1 MSAKTAAKVPRLRLW
16 TLARWGCCRQMRTRE
31 EIEAA
36 LRFAEE
42 RYAAAESVKNTSQWS
57 SAEYLQARG
66 FCMLWAG
73 RIDAY
78 RFVLKVPAREPRSI

>member
-1 MSAKTAAKVPRLRLW
+1 
-16 TLARWGCCRQMRTRE
+16 MRTRE

-42 RYAAAESVKNTSQWS
+42 KYTAAKSVIDTGRYGSP
-57 SAEYLQARG
+57 EYYEAQG
-66 FCMLWAG
+66 FMTLWAG

-78 RFVLKVPAREPRSI
+78 RFVLSEKGPA

>member
-1 MSAKTAAKVPRLRLW
+1 
-16 TLARWGCCRQMRTRE
+16 MRTRE

-57 SAEYLQARG
+57 CAEYLQSRG
-66 FCMLWAG
+66 FCILWAG

>member
-1 MSAKTAAKVPRLRLW
+1 
-16 TLARWGCCRQMRTRE
+16 MRTRE

-42 RYAAAESVKNTSQWS
+42 RHAAAESVKNTSQWS
-57 SAEYLQARG
+57 GAEYLQARD

-78 RFVLKVPAREPRSI
+78 RFVLNEERPA